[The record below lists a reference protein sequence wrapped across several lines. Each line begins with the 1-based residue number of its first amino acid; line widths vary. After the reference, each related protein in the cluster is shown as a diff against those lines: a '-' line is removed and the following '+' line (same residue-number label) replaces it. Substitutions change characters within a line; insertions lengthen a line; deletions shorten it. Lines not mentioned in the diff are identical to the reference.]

1 VEGEVEAAE
10 AEAPAASDTPGEEAT
25 QEAAVAD
32 EGPTLE
38 DVDTPSYSPAKV
50 QRANRRTPKKDKEE
64 EPAPANEDEIE
75 AVESAEA
82 EAPEPEPSN
91 GKRASKKRPKRSR
104 APQANVSPE
113 EQKIRGFQALHTL
126 LNNEIWAP
134 IAVDSQAKPSSIFAP
149 RQHFDKQWATPE
161 FRESPYCRV
170 RIHPHTG

>member
-1 VEGEVEAAE
+1 M
-10 AEAPAASDTPGEEAT
+10 
-25 QEAAVAD
+25 
-32 EGPTLE
+32 
-38 DVDTPSYSPAKV
+38 
-50 QRANRRTPKKDKEE
+50 QRANRRTPTKDKEE

-75 AVESAEA
+75 AVESA
-82 EAPEPEPSN
+82 EPEPSN

-113 EQKIRGFQALHTL
+113 EQKIRGFHALHTL

-149 RQHFDKQWATPE
+149 RQHFGKQWATPE
-161 FRESPYCRV
+161 FRESPCCRV